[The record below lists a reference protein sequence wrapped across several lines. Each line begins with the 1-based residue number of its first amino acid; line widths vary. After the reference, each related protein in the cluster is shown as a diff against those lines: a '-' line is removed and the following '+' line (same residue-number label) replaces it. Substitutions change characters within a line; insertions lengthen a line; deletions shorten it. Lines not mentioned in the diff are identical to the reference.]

1 MFKNR
6 HYKRLHKRCFV
17 SVHCSLDCPNF
28 QIDMLDDRYGYGISD
43 DIGLERISCKDCYYN
58 SGKCDDCIF
67 VNTQE
72 CSLIKS

>member
-43 DIGLERISCKDCYYN
+43 DIGLERIR
-58 SGKCDDCIF
+58 
-67 VNTQE
+67 T
-72 CSLIKS
+72 IKRTMNANKTTFM